1 MSEPPKDGPI
11 HGMWGDS
18 SPWST
23 APDALQ
29 EKRHNITQEVSSC
42 R

>member
-1 MSEPPKDGPI
+1 MSEPPNDGPI

-18 SPWST
+18 SPCSA

-29 EKRHNITQEVSSC
+29 EKRYTIAQEVSSC